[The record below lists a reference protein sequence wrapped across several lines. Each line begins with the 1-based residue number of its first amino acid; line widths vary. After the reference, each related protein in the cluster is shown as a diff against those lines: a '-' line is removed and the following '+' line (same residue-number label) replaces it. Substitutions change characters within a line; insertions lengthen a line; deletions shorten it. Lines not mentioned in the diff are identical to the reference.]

1 MGNEVSTKEEEK
13 QKTESAVQIFADL
26 LVLLI
31 EENNK
36 TDKDADST
44 KELLNNIEN

>member
-1 MGNEVSTKEEEK
+1 MVVNNKEEK

-26 LVLLI
+26 LILLI

-36 TDKDADST
+36 KSKDTDST
-44 KELLNNIEN
+44 KELLNNMEN